1 MRKWP
6 KQLATLSEEQLRIKD
21 DFMSYWHQVLP
32 RKYGLIERF
41 NHNYPIEGASST
53 GRVLELGAGLGEHIS
68 YEKLEGLEYH
78 AVEFRPEMAA
88 RMKDRFP
95 LVNVIVAD
103 CQKRLDFPDKFFSR
117 IIAVHVLEHLP
128 DLPSAVIEVHRLL
141 DPNGEFRVVI
151 PCEGGLA
158 YSVAR
163 RVSAQRIFERRYK
176 TSYDWFIKTEHI
188 NRPREI
194 VEELQRCFTVRASA
208 YFPFGI
214 PSISLNLVIGLTLS
228 PQLCPT
234 EPVPM

>member
-6 KQLATLSEEQLRIKD
+6 KQLAPLSEEQLRIKD
-21 DFMSYWHQVLP
+21 DFMTYWHQVLP
-32 RKYGLIERF
+32 QKYGLIEHF
-41 NHNYPIEGASST
+41 NHNYPVKGSVST

-68 YEKLEGLEYH
+68 YEKLEGLEYY

-88 RMKDRFP
+88 RMKERFP

-103 CQKRLDFPDKFFSR
+103 CQKQLDFPDKFFGR

-128 DLPSAVIEVHRLL
+128 DLPSAVIEAHRLL
-141 DPNGEFRVVI
+141 DPKGEFRVVI

-158 YSVAR
+158 YSLAR

-188 NRPREI
+188 NRPHEI
-194 VEELQRCFTVRASA
+194 MDELQRYFTVRASA

-214 PSISLNLVIGLTLS
+214 PSISLNLAIGLTLN
-228 PQLCPT
+228 PRPHPT
-234 EPVPM
+234 EPVIV